1 MTKIFISA
9 ADKNSISITGP
20 PSRLKDVFRSSQ
32 RLRYSKYLALPVYDG
47 LCHAAHIYNT
57 DDINV
62 VINGSD
68 TKFPRTQR
76 VRLPLISSKTGT
88 PFLGRTSGELFEQ
101 IGAELLTG
109 KIYLDNV
116 TNGILSRISD
126 TQAAECQFSLFRK
139 SIVTK
144 GLLASIESD
153 LPHVMLT
160 REDFVDWSAKDLEP
174 RIPRT
179 TKQSKLAIV
188 GMSCRMPGGADTN
201 ELFWELLVEG
211 RDTHRHVPPDRFDLE
226 SHYDPTGNT
235 ENATQTPY
243 GNFIKNPGLFDAGFF
258 NMSPREVS
266 HRLNHARLSLAYAKK
281 RQAEQTDPMAR
292 LALVTAYEALEMAG
306 YAPNRTPST
315 RLKRVGTFFG
325 QASDDWRELNGSQNI
340 STYAVP
346 GGERAFANGR
356 INYFF
361 KFAGP
366 SFNLDTACS
375 SGLSA
380 VQVAC
385 SALWADEADTV
396 IAGGLNII
404 TDPDNYAGLS
414 NAHFLSKTGQCN
426 VWDKDA
432 DGYCRADGVGSVVIK
447 RLEDA
452 EADND
457 NIIAVVLA
465 GATNHSA
472 EAISITHPHAGAQ
485 KDNYT
490 QVMQSAGISPF
501 DVSYIELHGTGTQA
515 GDAVESESV
524 GDIFAPSAPR
534 RRPDQRLFLGA
545 VKSNIGHGE
554 AAAGIASL
562 IKLLLIFQKDQIPPH
577 IGIKTEINPTIPKDL
592 LGKRGASLVLENTPW
607 PPLKNKKRYSVI
619 NSFGAHG
626 GNTTMLLEEAPVKSR
641 VGEDPRLVFPIVVSA
656 KGKLSLRANL
666 ESLLSYI
673 DQHPGLDLGDLFYT
687 LCARRFQHSSRVGIA
702 VSEIAQLRKFLTK
715 SIDNASNIRATSIE
729 TPSVVFA
736 FTGQGSFYAGM
747 ASQLFR
753 DFPIFRAEVLKL
765 NRLVQGSG
773 FPSVIP
779 AIERF
784 LTEDFSPL
792 ITQIS
797 ITVIEIA
804 LVRLWAIFDIK
815 PNAVVGH
822 SLGEYAALVAA
833 GVLSAADAILLVGRR
848 AESIL
853 ATCEMDSHV
862 MLSIRASAE
871 LTPELIQKSC
881 GGNDKYE
888 ISCINGPNHTVISG
902 VRNNIE
908 ATRKSLEEAEMQC
921 NWVDVPFA
929 FHTAQV
935 ELMLDEFEE
944 AASQVTFKTPC
955 LPVVSPLLGRCV
967 FDGKTIN
974 ANYVRRAC
982 REPVNFVGAL
992 KAAEESGIID
1002 KATVWLD
1009 IGPHPV
1015 CGMFI
1020 KSQFSDAKTA
1030 ASLRRKEDHW
1040 LIFVGAMASLHCEGV
1055 NVNWN
1060 EFFRPHEKAR
1070 QLLQLNAYSWNNKD
1084 YWIPYYGTWTLDKAF
1099 AKDNLGK
1106 QSALGPFPSSGPF
1119 LKTSLIHQVV
1129 KEEVLETVGE
1139 LTVISDMMHA
1149 DFYSALQGHV
1159 MNGHGVAT
1167 SVSAH

>member
-1 MTKIFISA
+1 
-9 ADKNSISITGP
+9 
-20 PSRLKDVFRSSQ
+20 
-32 RLRYSKYLALPVYDG
+32 
-47 LCHAAHIYNT
+47 
-57 DDINV
+57 
-62 VINGSD
+62 
-68 TKFPRTQR
+68 
-76 VRLPLISSKTGT
+76 
-88 PFLGRTSGELFEQ
+88 
-101 IGAELLTG
+101 
-109 KIYLDNV
+109 
-116 TNGILSRISD
+116 
-126 TQAAECQFSLFRK
+126 
-139 SIVTK
+139 
-144 GLLASIESD
+144 
-153 LPHVMLT
+153 
-160 REDFVDWSAKDLEP
+160 
-174 RIPRT
+174 
-179 TKQSKLAIV
+179 
-188 GMSCRMPGGADTN
+188 
-201 ELFWELLVEG
+201 
-211 RDTHRHVPPDRFDLE
+211 
-226 SHYDPTGNT
+226 
-235 ENATQTPY
+235 
-243 GNFIKNPGLFDAGFF
+243 
-258 NMSPREVS
+258 
-266 HRLNHARLSLAYAKK
+266 
-281 RQAEQTDPMAR
+281 MAR
-292 LALVTAYEALEMAG
+292 LALVTAYEALEIAG

-315 RLKRVGTFFG
+315 RLKRVGTYFG

-380 VQVAC
+380 VQTAC

-404 TDPDNYAGLS
+404 TDPDNYAGLG
-414 NAHFLSKTGQCN
+414 NAHFLSKTGQCH

-457 NIIAVVLA
+457 NIIAVVLS

-490 QVMQSAGISPF
+490 QVMQSAGINPL

-515 GDAVESESV
+515 GDAVESDSV
-524 GDIFAPSAPR
+524 GEIFAPNAPR
-534 RRPDQRLFLGA
+534 RRPDQKLLLGA

-562 IKLLLIFQKDQIPPH
+562 IKLLLIFQKGQIPPH
-577 IGIKTEINPTIPKDL
+577 IGIKTEINPNIPKDL
-592 LGKRGASLVLENTPW
+592 LGKRGARLVLENTAW
-607 PPLKNKKRYSVI
+607 PPLKNKKRYGVT

-626 GNTTMLLEEAPVKSR
+626 GNTTLLLEEAPIKNR
-641 VGEDPRLVFPIVVSA
+641 VGEDPRSIFPIVVSA
-656 KGKLSLRANL
+656 KGKHSLKANL
-666 ESLLSYI
+666 ESLLSYM
-673 DQHPGLDLGDLFYT
+673 DQKPDTNLGDLSYT
-687 LCARRFQHSSRVGIA
+687 LCARRIHHSSRVGVA

-715 SIDNASNIRATSIE
+715 SIDNASNIRAISIN
-729 TPSVVFA
+729 TPAVVFT
-736 FTGQGSFYAGM
+736 FTGQGSFYAGI
-747 ASQLFR
+747 ASQLYK
-753 DFPIFRAEVLKL
+753 DFPSFRAEVLKL
-765 NRLVQGSG
+765 DRLVQGFK
-773 FPSVIP
+773 FPSIIP
-779 AIERF
+779 TIERSS
-784 LTEDFSPL
+784 TEDFSPL

-804 LVRLWAIFDIK
+804 LVRFWAFFDIK
-815 PNAVVGH
+815 PNAVIGH

-833 GVLSAADAILLVGRR
+833 GVLSAADAILLVGQR

-853 ATCEMDSHV
+853 ATCEIGSHV
-862 MLSIRASAE
+862 MLSIRASVE
-871 LTPELIQKSC
+871 LSPDLIQKSC

-902 VRNNIE
+902 VRSNIE
-908 ATRKSLEEAEMQC
+908 ATRKSLEEVGMQC

-935 ELMLDEFEE
+935 EPMLDKFEE
-944 AASQVTFKTPC
+944 AASHITFKTPC
-955 LPVVSPLLGRCV
+955 VPVISPLLGRCV

-992 KAAEESGIID
+992 KAAEDSGIID

-1020 KSQFSDAKTA
+1020 KSLFSDAKTA
-1030 ASLRRKEDHW
+1030 SSLRRKEDNW
-1040 LIFVGAMASLHCEGV
+1040 LTFANAMASLHCEGV

-1070 QLLQLNAYSWNNKD
+1070 QLLELNAYSWNNKN
-1084 YWIPYYGTWTLDKAF
+1084 YWIPYYGTWTLEKAF
-1099 AKDNLGK
+1099 AKDNVGMR
-1106 QSALGPFPSSGPF
+1106 SAFGPFPLTSSS

-1129 KEEVLETVGE
+1129 KEKILGTAGE
-1139 LTVISDMMHA
+1139 LTVISDMMHP
-1149 DFYSALQGHV
+1149 DFYSALHGHV

-1167 SVSAH
+1167 SVSV

>member
-1 MTKIFISA
+1 
-9 ADKNSISITGP
+9 
-20 PSRLKDVFRSSQ
+20 
-32 RLRYSKYLALPVYDG
+32 
-47 LCHAAHIYNT
+47 
-57 DDINV
+57 
-62 VINGSD
+62 
-68 TKFPRTQR
+68 
-76 VRLPLISSKTGT
+76 
-88 PFLGRTSGELFEQ
+88 
-101 IGAELLTG
+101 
-109 KIYLDNV
+109 
-116 TNGILSRISD
+116 
-126 TQAAECQFSLFRK
+126 
-139 SIVTK
+139 
-144 GLLASIESD
+144 
-153 LPHVMLT
+153 
-160 REDFVDWSAKDLEP
+160 
-174 RIPRT
+174 
-179 TKQSKLAIV
+179 
-188 GMSCRMPGGADTN
+188 
-201 ELFWELLVEG
+201 
-211 RDTHRHVPPDRFDLE
+211 
-226 SHYDPTGNT
+226 
-235 ENATQTPY
+235 
-243 GNFIKNPGLFDAGFF
+243 
-258 NMSPREVS
+258 
-266 HRLNHARLSLAYAKK
+266 
-281 RQAEQTDPMAR
+281 MAR

-306 YAPNRTPST
+306 YAPNRTSST

-375 SGLSA
+375 SGLAA

-426 VWDKDA
+426 VWDKGA

-490 QVMQSAGISPF
+490 QVMQSAGINPL

-524 GDIFAPSAPR
+524 GDIFAPTAPR
-534 RRPDQRLFLGA
+534 RRPDQKLYLGA

-562 IKLLLIFQKDQIPPH
+562 IKLLLSFQKSQIPPH
-577 IGIKTEINPTIPKDL
+577 IGIKTEINPAIPKDL
-592 LGKRGASLVLENTPW
+592 LGKRGASLVLENTAW
-607 PPLKNKKRYSVI
+607 PPLKNKKRYGVA

-626 GNTTMLLEEAPVKSR
+626 GNTTMLLEEAPVKNK
-641 VGEDPRLVFPIVVSA
+641 VGKDPRLVFPVVVSA
-656 KGKLSLRANL
+656 KGKHSLKANL
-666 ESLLSYI
+666 ESLLSFI
-673 DQHPGLDLGDLFYT
+673 NKHPESDLGDLSYT
-687 LCARRFQHSSRVGIA
+687 LCARRFHHSSRVGSA

-715 SIDNASNIRATSIE
+715 SIENASTTRAISID
-729 TPSVVFA
+729 TPPVVFA

-747 ASQLFR
+747 GSQLFN
-753 DFPIFRAEVLKL
+753 DFPSFRAETLKL
-765 NRLVQGSG
+765 DRLVRGFGYPSIIPVFEGS
-773 FPSVIP
+773 S
-779 AIERF
+779 
-784 LTEDFSPL
+784 TEDFSPL
-792 ITQIS
+792 ITQMS
-797 ITVIEIA
+797 ITVLEIA
-804 LVRLWAIFDIK
+804 LVRFWALFGIK
-815 PNAVVGH
+815 PNAVIGH
-822 SLGEYAALVAA
+822 SLGEYAALFTA

-853 ATCEMDSHV
+853 ATCEMGSHV

-871 LTPELIQKSC
+871 LTPELVQKSC
-881 GGNDKYE
+881 NGNDKYE
-888 ISCINGPNHTVISG
+888 ISCLNGPNHIVISG
-902 VRNNIE
+902 LRSEIE
-908 ATRKSLEEAEMQC
+908 ATRGSLEEAGMQC

-935 ELMLDEFEE
+935 EPMLDEFEKV
-944 AASQVTFKTPC
+944 ASRVTFKTPC
-955 LPVVSPLLGRCV
+955 VPIISPLLGRCV
-967 FDGKTIN
+967 FDGKAIN
-974 ANYVRRAC
+974 ANYIRRAC

-992 KAAEESGIID
+992 KAAQESGIVD

-1020 KSQFSDAKTA
+1020 KSQFSDAKIA
-1030 ASLRRKEDHW
+1030 SSLRRKEDSW
-1040 LIFVGAMASLHCEGV
+1040 LTFVNAMTSLHCEGL

-1070 QLLQLNAYSWNNKD
+1070 QLLELNAYSWNNKN

-1099 AKDNLGK
+1099 AKDK
-1106 QSALGPFPSSGPF
+1106 KSVLGPFPSTPSS
-1119 LKTSLIHQVV
+1119 LKSSLIHHVV
-1129 KEEVLETVGE
+1129 KEEVLETTGE
-1139 LTVISDMMHA
+1139 LIVMSDMMHP

-1167 SVSAH
+1167 SVSINDPSLGVFWLINHSNSLFGAI